1 MCKIQPIHSIIIICL
16 LHLSLAT
23 PLIKRYSSVKIQSY
37 RSLKCLSPVA
47 PPAEWEDG
55 TKVTTVNCT
64 SAVEWDINPGSDSI
78 LISGTNWALDAG
90 TGDQDNAII
99 KIWQSYPGLFQQ
111 TWYLTDDDMIAI
123 TGGTQCLDE
132 GVNGPQTYTCLDGNT
147 NQDIFFP
154 VSVWNIIG
162 TTPTVPGVSPSIPS
176 GPVYVDHPVSE
187 GRRIHPY
194 GRPDLC
200 VMVGNG
206 AASVNQLV
214 DIAYCLPNT
223 SPYVDLQLWNIT
235 LNTPAHVF
243 LQAHPTLCLDA
254 GQAPENGTRLTTYGC
269 GSPYTRQNWLWD
281 GTALALDSRNP
292 SKALQLCLDVE
303 LNSPTT
309 PQQPYDRLERLQI
322 WTCFEGNRQQ
332 VFSVSGHEPADDC

>member
-1 MCKIQPIHSIIIICL
+1 MVNIQSL
-16 LHLSLAT
+16 LTVTVIYLLPSTLAS
-23 PLIKRYSSVKIQSY
+23 PLTKRYSSVKIQSY

-47 PPAEWEDG
+47 LPAEWEDG
-55 TKVTTVNCT
+55 TRVTTVNCT

-90 TGDQDNAII
+90 TGDQDTAII

-111 TWYLTDDDMIAI
+111 TWYLTDDDRIAI

-132 GVNGPQTYTCLDGNT
+132 GINGPQTYTCIDGNT
-147 NQDIFFP
+147 NQ
-154 VSVWNIIG
+154 VWNIIG
-162 TTPTVPGVSPSIPS
+162 TTPSVPGVSPSIPS

-194 GRPDLC
+194 GRTDLC

-206 AASVNQLV
+206 VASVNQLV

-223 SPYVDLQLWNIT
+223 SPYVHLQLWNIT
-235 LNTPAHVF
+235 LNTRAHVY
-243 LQAHPTLCLDA
+243 LQANPTLCLDA
-254 GQAPENGTRLTTYGC
+254 GETPRNGTRLITYGC
-269 GSPYTRQNWLWD
+269 GSSYNRQNWLWD
-281 GTALALDSRNP
+281 GTILALDSRNP
-292 SKALQLCLDVE
+292 SEALPLCLDVE

-309 PQQPYDRLERLQI
+309 PQQPYDRLERLQT

-332 VFSVSGHEPADDC
+332 VFSVSGDEPADDC

>member
-1 MCKIQPIHSIIIICL
+1 MVNIQSL
-16 LHLSLAT
+16 LTITVIYLLPSTLAS
-23 PLIKRYSSVKIQSY
+23 PLTKRYSSVKIQSY

-55 TKVTTVNCT
+55 TRVTTVNCT
-64 SAVEWDINPGSDSI
+64 SAVEWDVNPGSDSI

-99 KIWQSYPGLFQQ
+99 KIWQSYPGISQQ
-111 TWYLTDDDMIAI
+111 TWYLTDDDRIAI
-123 TGGTQCLDE
+123 TGGSQCLDE
-132 GVNGPQTYTCLDGNT
+132 
-147 NQDIFFP
+147 
-154 VSVWNIIG
+154 VWNIIG

-200 VMVGNG
+200 VMLGNG
-206 AASVNQLV
+206 VASVNQLI

-235 LNTPAHVF
+235 LNTPARVF

-254 GQAPENGTRLTTYGC
+254 GQTPRNGTRLTTYGC

-281 GTALALDSRNP
+281 GTRLALDSRNP
-292 SKALQLCLDVE
+292 SEALQLCLDVE
-303 LNSPTT
+303 LNSSRT

-322 WTCFEGNRQQ
+322 WTCFEGDRQQ
-332 VFSVSGHEPADDC
+332 VFSVFGDEPADDC